1 MRILVIEDDV
11 GLTRVLKAKLGGHF
25 VLDAASTGLDGSHMA
40 RMNTYDAIILD
51 LVLPDVSGLEV
62 CRNIREKKD
71 KVRILVLTAEDKP
84 ELKVDLLD
92 AGADDYITKPFSFPE
107 LQARLRALLRRPADV
122 MVSNPITVGDLTIDT
137 NKRTVMHS
145 GKLIDLRRREFELLE
160 YMMRH
165 EGEPLSRGMILE
177 GVWET
182 NIDQFSNTVDVHINC
197 LRSKID
203 RPFGTKF
210 IKTVPGVGYKLEA

>member
-11 GLTRVLKAKLGGHF
+11 GLTRVLKAKLNGHY
-25 VLDAASTGLDGSHMA
+25 VLDEASTGLDGSHMA
-40 RMNTYDAIILD
+40 RTNTYDLIILD

-92 AGADDYITKPFSFPE
+92 AGADDYITKPFNFPE

-122 MVSNPITVGDLTIDT
+122 MVSNPITIGMLTIDA
-137 NKRTVMHS
+137 NKRTVMHQ
-145 GKLIDLRRREFELLE
+145 GKLIQLRRREFDLLE

-165 EGEPLSRGMILE
+165 EGEPLSRGMLLE

-182 NIDQFSNTVDVHINC
+182 DIDQFSNTVDVHINC
-197 LRSKID
+197 LREKVD
-203 RPFGTKF
+203 RPFGTKL